1 MSKKYILSCMYYKFN
16 ERGVIF
22 VELDELGE
30 FDTYEDALW
39 KQIMLQE
46 EFISIMNKNLY
57 LKNIPFPT
65 KINRNVDD
73 IIHILDRHPYSEPRK
88 FDKAQELIKKHPVL
102 THKEYYIFP
111 HKEYYIFTSQLHS
124 ILV

>member
-1 MSKKYILSCMYYKFN
+1 MSQKYILICRYYKFN
-16 ERGVIF
+16 ERGVIN
-22 VELDELGE
+22 VEMGKLGE
-30 FDTYEDALW
+30 FDTHEDALW

-46 EFISIMNKNLY
+46 EFISIMNKNPY
-57 LKNIPFPT
+57 LKIYLSPQ

-73 IIHILDRHPYSEPRK
+73 IVHILDHHPYSEPRK

-102 THKEYYIFP
+102 THKEYYIFT
-111 HKEYYIFTSQLHS
+111 HKEYDELTSELKL